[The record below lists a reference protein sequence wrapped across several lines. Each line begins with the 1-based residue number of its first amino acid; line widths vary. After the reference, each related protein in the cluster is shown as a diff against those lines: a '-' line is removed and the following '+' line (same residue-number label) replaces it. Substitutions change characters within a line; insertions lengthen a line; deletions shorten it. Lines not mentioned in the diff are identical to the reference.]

1 MWDTLYFYF
10 SSHVLMDKHFSER
23 SLSVPPSSQYLTKTS
38 NVTFENFTDFDYK
51 VIDYM
56 NKLERQDTVKTY
68 VSEARNRYKSEEPG

>member
-1 MWDTLYFYF
+1 
-10 SSHVLMDKHFSER
+10 MDKHFSER

-68 VSEARNRYKSEEPG
+68 VSEARNRYKTEEPGS

>member
-1 MWDTLYFYF
+1 M
-10 SSHVLMDKHFSER
+10 
-23 SLSVPPSSQYLTKTS
+23 TKTS

-68 VSEARNRYKSEEPG
+68 VSEARNKYKSEEPG